1 MMVNNLPNGLPFFG
15 EHPALGIIEALVKWM
30 PVERGAVN
38 EVFLQHEL
46 EFLGQ
51 RFVDLFCGLASSF
64 FQGMVWD

>member
-1 MMVNNLPNGLPFFG
+1 
-15 EHPALGIIEALVKWM
+15 M

-51 RFVDLFCGLASSF
+51 GFVDLFCGLASSF
-64 FQGMVWD
+64 FQGMV